1 VAGFWARA
9 AAEPERTAVVG
20 PDGGRLTAGELLARA
35 NQLAHG
41 LRARGLRPG
50 DALAA
55 VLPTGVEALELYL
68 AAVQSG
74 LYLVPINFNWV
85 GPEIA
90 HVLADSEARLV
101 IGHERFGTACAAAV
115 EELGWPA
122 ERFFA
127 VGEVSGFLTYESLF
141 KAQPASTP
149 VERTCGRLM
158 NYTSG
163 TTGRPK
169 GVRRPLPGV
178 TPEEFTGWGLPLPGY
193 GLGDPGHV
201 HLCCTPWYHT
211 APMVFIGPSLHMG
224 HTLVLMDRFR
234 PEPFLELIE
243 RHRVTNTLMVP
254 TQFVRLLALDD
265 EARRRWDLSSLRV
278 AAHGAAPCPPDVK
291 RRMIEWWG
299 PVLVEYYASTEAGGT
314 LVFADDWL
322 RKPGTVGRAL
332 GETEIVILDELGAR
346 LPPGEIGAV
355 CIRSGQ
361 GDFEY
366 FKDPEKTAA
375 SHLAGYVTVGD
386 IGYLDEDGYLFLC
399 DRRSDVIIS
408 GGVNIYPAEVEGVL
422 VTHPL
427 VGDAAVFGIP
437 SEEWGEDVKAVI
449 EPVAGV
455 DAEDREGLAEA
466 VLAFCSGRLA
476 RYKIPRSIDV
486 VAELPRDP
494 NGKLYRRRL
503 RDPYWAGR
511 ERSI

>member
-1 VAGFWARA
+1 MSGFWARA
-9 AAEPERTAVVG
+9 AAEPERTAVLG
-20 PDGGRLTAGELLARA
+20 PDGSRLTAGELLARA

-41 LRARGLRPG
+41 LHAQGLRPG
-50 DALAA
+50 DAVAA
-55 VLPTGVEALELYL
+55 VLPTGVHAVELYL

-74 LYLVPINFNWV
+74 WYLVPINFNWV

-101 IGHERFGTACAAAV
+101 IGHERFAAACAAAV
-115 EELGWPA
+115 GELGWPA
-122 ERFFA
+122 ERCFA
-127 VGEVSGFLTYESLF
+127 VGDVPGFRPYESLLEGRPSW
-141 KAQPASTP
+141 AP
-149 VERTCGRLM
+149 VDRTCGRLM

-169 GVRRPLPGV
+169 GVRRPLPGLE
-178 TPEEFTGWGLPLPGY
+178 PEEFDGWGLPLVAY
-193 GLGDPGHV
+193 GLGAGGQV

-211 APMVFIGPSLHMG
+211 APMVFIGPSLHLG
-224 HTLVLMDRFR
+224 HTVVLMDRFR

-265 EARRRWDLSSLRV
+265 EVRGRWDLSSLRV
-278 AAHGAAPCPPDVK
+278 AAHGAAPCPPAVK

-314 LVFADDWL
+314 LVFSDEWL
-322 RKPGTVGRAL
+322 GKPGTVGRPL
-332 GETEIVILDELGAR
+332 GETEIVILDESGSR
-346 LPPGEIGAV
+346 LPPGEVGAV
-355 CIRSGQ
+355 CIRPSQ

-366 FKDPEKTAA
+366 FKDPVKTAA
-375 SHLAGYVTVGD
+375 SHLAGFVTVGD

-408 GGVNIYPAEVEGVL
+408 GGVNIYPAEVEGLL
-422 VTHPL
+422 VTHPR
-427 VGDAAVFGIP
+427 VADAAVFGIP
-437 SEEWGEDVKAVI
+437 NEEWGEEVKAVI
-449 EPVAGV
+449 EPAGGAEAV
-455 DAEDREGLAEA
+455 DGLADE

-486 VAELPRDP
+486 VDALPRDP
-494 NGKLYRRRL
+494 SGKLYRRRL